1 MMILGLCCAVF
12 GTHNSISTLPISSLA
27 NLGTLKTLGLC
38 LIPIS
43 FTLGGYQNSI
53 NLGADI
59 KDPKKNIPIGIF
71 AGMTVVILLYL
82 LINFAY
88 CNVLGFENLKG
99 MSLPAA
105 ELAKSFLGENGFKV
119 TSIIVFV
126 SVLGFI
132 NTAFLH
138 NPRIYYAMAE
148 DEVLPDIFKSV
159 NKDTQT
165 QEFGLIFFLA
175 LAIISLLFLSSFSKI
190 ISYVEFIDTISLAFA
205 AATLFIFR
213 TKQSQLDY
221 NGYKVLFYPIVPIL
235 FILLQAWVCYNILT
249 SQTTE
254 AMYGMAIFLGG
265 FPLYY
270 IIKKL
275 L

>member
-1 MMILGLCCAVF
+1 M
-12 GTHNSISTLPISSLA
+12 
-27 NLGTLKTLGLC
+27 
-38 LIPIS
+38 
-43 FTLGGYQNSI
+43 
-53 NLGADI
+53 
-59 KDPKKNIPIGIF
+59 
-71 AGMTVVILLYL
+71 
-82 LINFAY
+82 
-88 CNVLGFENLKG
+88 
-99 MSLPAA
+99 
-105 ELAKSFLGENGFKV
+105 GENGFKV

-165 QEFGLIFFLA
+165 QEFGLIFFFA